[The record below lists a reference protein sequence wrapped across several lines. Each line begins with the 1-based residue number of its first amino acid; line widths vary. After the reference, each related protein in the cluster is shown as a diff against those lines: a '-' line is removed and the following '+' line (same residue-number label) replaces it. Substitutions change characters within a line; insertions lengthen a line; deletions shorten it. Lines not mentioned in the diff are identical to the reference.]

1 MRRSENHFRKTAA
14 TVRGALKAVATIAA
28 VAVLAACASMGRPEG
43 GAKDELPPVF
53 VRSNPMPGTL
63 EFKGSRVEVFFDENV
78 KLDDAQNKVVVSPIP
93 LQQPSVS
100 ANGRRV
106 VVEFRDTLEPNTTYT
121 IDFSDAIRDLN
132 EGNILESYATDFSTG
147 TTRDTL
153 AIAGMVLEAR
163 NLEPAQGMLVGVHS
177 DAADSALMLN
187 RFDRIA
193 KTDQYGR
200 FIVRNLPA
208 GSYRIYA
215 INDVNRDYKWDR
227 SEDVAFLNEVLT
239 PRAEAMEVTDTLR
252 SSAGTDSIVN
262 RPGVRLLPNDVLLT
276 WFNENYASQYLKN
289 YTRPDSTR
297 LVIELGAPSDT
308 FPEITMLDGP
318 AAGSRLRDVS
328 VLQYNSRRDTL
339 TYWLRD
345 SRMVAADTM
354 RFAMHYLRTDTLNN
368 LSWTDDT
375 LRIVYKRPAPKKPK
389 KQKTQPDSIATD
401 STVVKVPTFKIT
413 SPTRGSQE
421 LNRPLVLEMPAPV
434 ERMNAEGMHISQLVD
449 TVWFDLPAP
458 AFTMDSIN
466 NPLLYYYNHKWQE
479 GTKYKLT
486 VDSAAVTNI
495 YGIGNEPL
503 SMEFLT
509 KSSEDYSTVQLAL
522 TLPEGIDKPVVVE
535 LLSTSDKPVASQTLG
550 PDNTVKFEYLAPATY
565 YVRAFID
572 ANGNGTWDTGNVMNH
587 VYPEDTYYYDKK
599 INVRKNWDVQQ
610 NWQVDNLPVDKQK
623 PLEIVKN
630 KPKLKESAP
639 VASDPDEEEDDF
651 YTPGYNSVTGSGSHR
666 SGNSGN
672 SRLTSPGNLSGL
684 RQ

>member
-1 MRRSENHFRKTAA
+1 MNMHRSENHFRKTAA
-14 TVRGALKAVATIAA
+14 SVRGALKAVAAAAA
-28 VAVLAACASMGRPEG
+28 VVVLAACASMGRPDG

-53 VRSNPMPGTL
+53 VRSNPMPGAL

-100 ANGRRV
+100 ANGRKV

-163 NLEPAQGMLVGVHS
+163 SLEPAQGMLVGVHS
-177 DAADSALMLN
+177 DPADSALMLK

-227 SEDVAFLNEVLT
+227 SEDVAFLDEVLT
-239 PRAEAMEVTDTLR
+239 PHAEAMVVTDTLR
-252 SSAGTDSIVN
+252 SSAGTDSIVT

-308 FPEITMLDGP
+308 FPELMMLDGP

-328 VLQYNSRRDTL
+328 VFQYNSRRDSL

-345 SRMVAADTM
+345 PRMVAVDTM

-375 LRIVYKRPAPKKPK
+375 LRVVYKRPIPKKTK
-389 KQKTQPDSIATD
+389 KQKTQPDSIAAD
-401 STVVKVPTFKIT
+401 STATKVPTFRIT

-421 LNRPLVLEMPAPV
+421 LNKPLLLEMPAPV
-434 ERMNAEGMHISQLVD
+434 ERMDAGGMHISQLVD

-466 NPLLYYYNHKWQE
+466 NPLQYYYNYKWQE

-495 YGIGNEPL
+495 YGIENEPL

-509 KSSEDYSTVQLAL
+509 KSTEDYSTVQLTL
-522 TLPEGIDKPVVVE
+522 TLPEGIDNPVVVE
-535 LLSTSDKPVASQTLG
+535 LLSTSDKPVASQSLG

-565 YVRAFID
+565 YARAFID
-572 ANGNGTWDTGNVMNH
+572 VNGNGTWDTGNVMNH

-599 INVRKNWDVQQ
+599 INVRKNWDIQQ
-610 NWQVDNLPVDKQK
+610 NWQVDLLPVDKQK
-623 PLEIVKN
+623 PREIVKN
-630 KPKLKESAP
+630 KPKLKESEP
-639 VASDPDEEEDDF
+639 VTPESDEEEDDF
-651 YTPGYNSVTGSGSHR
+651 YSPGYNSVTGSGS
-666 SGNSGN
+666 
-672 SRLTSPGNLSGL
+672 SRLTGNGNLSGI

>member
-1 MRRSENHFRKTAA
+1 
-14 TVRGALKAVATIAA
+14 
-28 VAVLAACASMGRPEG
+28 MGRPEG

-100 ANGRRV
+100 ANGRKV

-147 TTRDTL
+147 TSRDTL

-177 DAADSALMLN
+177 DTADSALILK

-200 FIVRNLPA
+200 FVVRNLPA

-227 SEDVAFLNEVLT
+227 SEDVAFLDEVLT
-239 PRAEAMEVTDTLR
+239 PRAEAIEVTDTLR
-252 SSAGTDSIVN
+252 SSAGTDSIVS
-262 RPGVRLLPNDVLLT
+262 RSGVRLLPNDVLLT

-289 YTRPDSTR
+289 YMRPDSTR

-308 FPEITMLDGP
+308 FPELTMLDGP
-318 AAGSRLRDVS
+318 AAGSRLTDVS

-345 SRMVAADTM
+345 PRMVAVDTM

-368 LSWTDDT
+368 LSWSDDT
-375 LRIVYKRPAPKKPK
+375 LRIVYKRPMPKKSK
-389 KQKTQPDSIATD
+389 KRKTQPDSIAAD

-413 SPTRGSQE
+413 SLTRGTQE
-421 LNRPLVLEMPAPV
+421 LNRPLVLEVPAPV
-434 ERMNAEGMHISQLVD
+434 EHMEAGGMHISQLVD
-449 TVWFDLPAP
+449 TVWYDLPAP
-458 AFTMDSIN
+458 TFTMDSIN
-466 NPLLYYYNHKWQE
+466 NPLRYYYNYKWQE

-503 SMEFLT
+503 NMEFLT
-509 KSSEDYSTVQLAL
+509 KSAEDYSTVQLTL

-565 YVRAFID
+565 YARAFID

-599 INVRKNWDVQQ
+599 INVRKNWDILQ
-610 NWQVDNLPVDKQK
+610 NWQVDLLPVDKQK
-623 PLEIVKN
+623 PLEILKN
-630 KPKLKESAP
+630 KPKLKESVP
-639 VASDPDEEEDDF
+639 VASDLDEEEEDDF
-651 YTPGYNSVTGSGSHR
+651 YSPGYNSVTGSGSR
-666 SGNSGN
+666 NSGN
-672 SRLTSPGNLSGL
+672 SRLTNYGNLSGL

>member
-1 MRRSENHFRKTAA
+1 MNMHRSENHFRKTAA
-14 TVRGALKAVATIAA
+14 SVRGALKVVAAAAA
-28 VAVLAACASMGRPEG
+28 VVVLAACASMGRPDG

-53 VRSNPMPGTL
+53 VRSNPMPGAL

-100 ANGRRV
+100 ANGRKV

-163 NLEPAQGMLVGVHS
+163 SLEPAQGMLVGVHS
-177 DAADSALMLN
+177 DPADSALMLK

-227 SEDVAFLNEVLT
+227 SEDVAFLDEVLT
-239 PRAEAMEVTDTLR
+239 PHAEAMVVTDTLR
-252 SSAGTDSIVN
+252 SSAGTDSIVT

-308 FPEITMLDGP
+308 FPELMMLDGP

-328 VLQYNSRRDTL
+328 VFQYNSRRDSL

-345 SRMVAADTM
+345 PRMVAVDTM

-375 LRIVYKRPAPKKPK
+375 LRVVYKRPIPKKTK
-389 KQKTQPDSIATD
+389 KQKTQPDSIAAD
-401 STVVKVPTFKIT
+401 STATKVPTFRIT

-421 LNRPLVLEMPAPV
+421 LNKPLLLEMPAPV
-434 ERMNAEGMHISQLVD
+434 ERMDAGGMHISQLVD

-466 NPLLYYYNHKWQE
+466 NPLQYYYNYKWQE

-495 YGIGNEPL
+495 YGIENEPL

-509 KSSEDYSTVQLAL
+509 KSTEDYSTVQLTL
-522 TLPEGIDKPVVVE
+522 TLPEGIDNPVVVE
-535 LLSTSDKPVASQTLG
+535 LLSTSDKPVASQSLG

-565 YVRAFID
+565 YARAFID
-572 ANGNGTWDTGNVMNH
+572 VNGNGTWDTGNVMNH

-599 INVRKNWDVQQ
+599 INVRKNWDIQQ
-610 NWQVDNLPVDKQK
+610 NWQVDLLPVDKQK
-623 PLEIVKN
+623 PREIVKN
-630 KPKLKESAP
+630 KPKLKESEP
-639 VASDPDEEEDDF
+639 VAPESDEEEDDF
-651 YTPGYNSVTGSGSHR
+651 YSPGYNSVTGSGS
-666 SGNSGN
+666 
-672 SRLTSPGNLSGL
+672 SRLTGNGNLSGI

>member
-1 MRRSENHFRKTAA
+1 MNMHRSENHFRKTAA
-14 TVRGALKAVATIAA
+14 SVRGALKAVAAAAA
-28 VAVLAACASMGRPEG
+28 VVVLAACASMGRPDG

-53 VRSNPMPGTL
+53 VRSNPMPGAL

-100 ANGRRV
+100 ANGRKV

-163 NLEPAQGMLVGVHS
+163 SLEPAQGMLVGVHS
-177 DAADSALMLN
+177 DPADSALMLK

-227 SEDVAFLNEVLT
+227 SEDVAFLDEVLT
-239 PRAEAMEVTDTLR
+239 PHAEAMVVTDTLR
-252 SSAGTDSIVN
+252 SSAGTDSIVT

-308 FPEITMLDGP
+308 FPELMMLDGP

-328 VLQYNSRRDTL
+328 VFQYNSRRDSL

-345 SRMVAADTM
+345 PRMVAVDTM

-375 LRIVYKRPAPKKPK
+375 LRVVYKRPIPKKTK
-389 KQKTQPDSIATD
+389 KQKTQPDSIAAD
-401 STVVKVPTFKIT
+401 STATKVPTFRIT

-421 LNRPLVLEMPAPV
+421 LNKPLLLEMPAPV
-434 ERMNAEGMHISQLVD
+434 ERMDAGGMHISQLVD

-466 NPLLYYYNHKWQE
+466 NPLQYYYNYKWQE

-495 YGIGNEPL
+495 YGIENEPL

-509 KSSEDYSTVQLAL
+509 KSTEDYSTVQLTL
-522 TLPEGIDKPVVVE
+522 TLPEGIDNPVVVE
-535 LLSTSDKPVASQTLG
+535 LLSTSDKPVASQSLG

-565 YVRAFID
+565 YARAFID
-572 ANGNGTWDTGNVMNH
+572 VNGNGTWDTGNVMNH

-599 INVRKNWDVQQ
+599 INVRKNWDIQQ
-610 NWQVDNLPVDKQK
+610 NWQVDLLPVDKQK
-623 PLEIVKN
+623 PREIVKN
-630 KPKLKESAP
+630 KPKLKESEP
-639 VASDPDEEEDDF
+639 VAPESDEEEDDF
-651 YTPGYNSVTGSGSHR
+651 YSPGYNSVTGSGS
-666 SGNSGN
+666 
-672 SRLTSPGNLSGL
+672 SRLTGNGNLSGI

>member
-1 MRRSENHFRKTAA
+1 MNMHRSENHFRKTAA
-14 TVRGALKAVATIAA
+14 SVRGALKAVAAAAA
-28 VAVLAACASMGRPEG
+28 VVVFAACASMGRPDG

-53 VRSNPMPGTL
+53 VRSNPMPGAL

-100 ANGRRV
+100 ANGRKV

-163 NLEPAQGMLVGVHS
+163 SLEPAQGMLVGVHS
-177 DAADSALMLN
+177 DPADSALMLK

-227 SEDVAFLNEVLT
+227 SEDVAFLDEVLT
-239 PRAEAMEVTDTLR
+239 PHAEAMEVTDTLR
-252 SSAGTDSIVN
+252 SSAGTDSIVT

-308 FPEITMLDGP
+308 FPELMMLDGP

-328 VLQYNSRRDTL
+328 VFQYNSRRDSL

-345 SRMVAADTM
+345 PRMVAVDTM

-375 LRIVYKRPAPKKPK
+375 LRVVYKRPIPKKTK
-389 KQKTQPDSIATD
+389 KQKTQPDSIAAD
-401 STVVKVPTFKIT
+401 STATKVPTFRIT

-421 LNRPLVLEMPAPV
+421 LNKPLLLEMPAPV
-434 ERMNAEGMHISQLVD
+434 ERMDAGGMHISQLVD

-466 NPLLYYYNHKWQE
+466 NPLQYYYNYKWQE

-495 YGIGNEPL
+495 YGIENEPL

-509 KSSEDYSTVQLAL
+509 KSTEDYSTVQLTL
-522 TLPEGIDKPVVVE
+522 TLPEGIDNPVVVE
-535 LLSTSDKPVASQTLG
+535 LLSTSDKPVASQSLG

-565 YVRAFID
+565 YARAFID
-572 ANGNGTWDTGNVMNH
+572 VNGNGTWDTGNVMNH

-599 INVRKNWDVQQ
+599 INVRKNWDIQQ
-610 NWQVDNLPVDKQK
+610 NWQVDLLPVDKQK
-623 PLEIVKN
+623 PREIVKN
-630 KPKLKESAP
+630 KPKLKESEP
-639 VASDPDEEEDDF
+639 VAPESDEEEDDF
-651 YTPGYNSVTGSGSHR
+651 YSPGYNSVTGSGS
-666 SGNSGN
+666 
-672 SRLTSPGNLSGL
+672 SRLTGNGNLSGI

>member
-1 MRRSENHFRKTAA
+1 MNMHRSENHFRKTAA
-14 TVRGALKAVATIAA
+14 SVRGALKAVAAAAA
-28 VAVLAACASMGRPEG
+28 VVVFAACASMGRPDG

-53 VRSNPMPGTL
+53 VRSNPMPGAL

-100 ANGRRV
+100 ANGRKV

-163 NLEPAQGMLVGVHS
+163 SLEPAQGMLVGVHS
-177 DAADSALMLN
+177 DPADSALMLK

-227 SEDVAFLNEVLT
+227 SEDVAFLDEVLT
-239 PRAEAMEVTDTLR
+239 PHAEAMEVTDTLR
-252 SSAGTDSIVN
+252 SSAGTDSIVT

-308 FPEITMLDGP
+308 FPELTMLDGP

-328 VLQYNSRRDTL
+328 VFQYNSRRDSL

-345 SRMVAADTM
+345 PRMVAVDTM

-375 LRIVYKRPAPKKPK
+375 LRVVYKRPIPKKTK
-389 KQKTQPDSIATD
+389 KQKTQPDSIAAD
-401 STVVKVPTFKIT
+401 STATKVPTFRIT

-421 LNRPLVLEMPAPV
+421 LNKPLLLEMPAPV
-434 ERMNAEGMHISQLVD
+434 ERMDAGGMHISQLVD

-466 NPLLYYYNHKWQE
+466 NPLQYYYNYKWQE

-495 YGIGNEPL
+495 YGIENEPL

-509 KSSEDYSTVQLAL
+509 KSTEDYSTVQLTL
-522 TLPEGIDKPVVVE
+522 TLPEGIDNPVVVE
-535 LLSTSDKPVASQTLG
+535 LLSTSDKPVASQSLG

-565 YVRAFID
+565 YARAFID
-572 ANGNGTWDTGNVMNH
+572 VNGNGTWDTGNVMNH

-599 INVRKNWDVQQ
+599 INVRKNWDIQQ
-610 NWQVDNLPVDKQK
+610 NWQVDLLPVDKQK
-623 PLEIVKN
+623 PREIVKN
-630 KPKLKESAP
+630 KPKLKESEP
-639 VASDPDEEEDDF
+639 VAPESDEEEDDF
-651 YTPGYNSVTGSGSHR
+651 YSPGYNSVTGSGS
-666 SGNSGN
+666 
-672 SRLTSPGNLSGL
+672 SRLTGNGNLSGI

>member
-1 MRRSENHFRKTAA
+1 MRRSENHFRKTVA
-14 TVRGALKAVATIAA
+14 TVRGALKVVAMVAA
-28 VAVLAACASMGRPEG
+28 VAVLVACASIGRPEG

-100 ANGRRV
+100 ANGRKV

-147 TTRDTL
+147 TSRDTL

-177 DAADSALMLN
+177 DTADSALILK

-200 FIVRNLPA
+200 FVVRNLPA

-227 SEDVAFLNEVLT
+227 SEDVAFLDEVLT
-239 PRAEAMEVTDTLR
+239 PRAEAIEVTDTLR
-252 SSAGTDSIVN
+252 SSAGTDSIVS

-308 FPEITMLDGP
+308 FPELTMLDGP
-318 AAGSRLRDVS
+318 ASGSRLTDVS

-345 SRMVAADTM
+345 PRMVAVDTM

-368 LSWTDDT
+368 LSWSDDT
-375 LRIVYKRPAPKKPK
+375 LRIVYKRPMPKKSK
-389 KQKTQPDSIATD
+389 KRKTQPDSIAAD

-413 SPTRGSQE
+413 SLTRGTQE
-421 LNRPLVLEMPAPV
+421 LNRPLVLEVPAPV
-434 ERMNAEGMHISQLVD
+434 EHMEAGGMHISQLVD
-449 TVWFDLPAP
+449 TVWYDLPAP
-458 AFTMDSIN
+458 TFTMDSIN
-466 NPLLYYYNHKWQE
+466 NPLLYYYNYKWQE

-503 SMEFLT
+503 NMEFLT
-509 KSSEDYSTVQLAL
+509 KSAEDYSTVQLTL

-550 PDNTVKFEYLAPATY
+550 PDNTVKFEYLSPATY
-565 YVRAFID
+565 YARAFID

-599 INVRKNWDVQQ
+599 INVRKNWDILQ
-610 NWQVDNLPVDKQK
+610 NWQVDLLPVDKQK
-623 PLEIVKN
+623 PLEILKN
-630 KPKLKESAP
+630 KPKLKESVP
-639 VASDPDEEEDDF
+639 VASDLDEEEEDDF
-651 YTPGYNSVTGSGSHR
+651 YSPGYNSVTGSGSR
-666 SGNSGN
+666 NSGN
-672 SRLTSPGNLSGL
+672 SRLTNYGNLSGL